1 VGFYR
6 IGLAR
11 ATPHTRGSTY
21 LHALTFNPNPGY
33 PAHAGIDLKAAL
45 RVDGNDWL
53 PRTRGDRPYP
63 CMYRGIENPATP
75 HTRGSTPGSLPGA
88 GFFDGYPAHAGIDQS
103 RFFRELAEERLPRTR
118 GDRPGQRHDIDTIAA
133 ATPHTRGSTYPRET
147 PWPLTQGY
155 PAHAGIDLDFG
166 PV

>member
-1 VGFYR
+1 MGFYR

-53 PRTRGDRPYP
+53 PRTRGDRP
-63 CMYRGIENPATP
+63 
-75 HTRGSTPGSLPGA
+75 
-88 GFFDGYPAHAGIDQS
+88 
-103 RFFRELAEERLPRTR
+103 
-118 GDRPGQRHDIDTIAA
+118 GQRHDIDTIAA